1 VKASF
6 LCGVHYEDPIAQ
18 QHNGWPTPPRMF
30 DPDLGLQTFDHF
42 LDYAVLAE
50 ELGFD
55 WVSVSEHHF
64 TPLILTP
71 SVAAIAGALSQRL
84 KRAKIA
90 LFGPLAPISNPI
102 RTAEEIAQLDMLTH
116 GRLLVLPLRGTP
128 NEFTSYQPL
137 EPLKARGMTQEA
149 TLLIQKALTEE
160 QPFSWQGEYF
170 SFPTIAV
177 WPRSVQRPF
186 PPMFYSGNSVDSAK
200 FAGAHRLG
208 MCISFLNATTV
219 AETVAVYRAEAAQAG
234 WEPSEDQIVY
244 RGFVIVADTAEEA
257 ARLEAGFLPAAT
269 RQNIARNVTANRGA
283 GALPADWQ
291 PLATAPPRSISAEK
305 GTSES
310 AAGSNAPDQG
320 PVGFGLGRL
329 LFAGT
334 PDVLVDRIREFNKT
348 TGVGVLDLIFS
359 AGQTPPA
366 AVRRSLELFGR
377 DVLPHMRDIG
387 EPAGSL
393 LATQH
398 V

>member
-1 VKASF
+1 
-6 LCGVHYEDPIAQ
+6 
-18 QHNGWPTPPRMF
+18 MF
-30 DPDLGLQTFDHF
+30 DPDIGLQTFDHF

-50 ELGFD
+50 DLGFD

-84 KRAKIA
+84 RRARIA

-160 QPFSWQGEYF
+160 KPFSWQGEYF

-177 WPRSVQRPF
+177 WPRPVQRPF
-186 PPMFYSGNSVDSAK
+186 PPMFYSGNSIDSAK

-208 MCISFLNATTV
+208 MCISFLNAATV
-219 AETVAVYRAEAAQAG
+219 AETIAVYRAEAARAG
-234 WEPSEDQIVY
+234 WEPSADQIVY
-244 RGFVIVADTAEEA
+244 RGFVILADTAEEA

-291 PLATAPPRSISAEK
+291 V
-305 GTSES
+305 
-310 AAGSNAPDQG
+310 AASNPPDQG

-334 PDVLVDRIREFNKT
+334 PDVLVERIREFNKA

-366 AVRRSLELFGR
+366 AVRRSLELFGL
-377 DVLPHMRDIG
+377 DVLPRIRDIG
-387 EPAGSL
+387 EPAASL
-393 LATQH
+393 LAAQR